1 MKEVNIAI
9 ELAAKDLHSPSIEIQ
24 ADDLPFEA
32 LSDLESDPEGIS
44 VSERARYQKEA
55 HIDRVASTKWMSR
68 QKIWTSGA
76 VSRHYSDT
84 LSSGQ
89 LTHFHFVVRGI
100 EGPFQAGHNVR
111 CR

>member
-1 MKEVNIAI
+1 MIGPQLRSRLTNHKVLKEVNTAI
-9 ELAAKDLHSPSIEIQ
+9 ELAAQDLHSPSIEIQ

-32 LSDLESDPEGIS
+32 LSDLESDPEGVS
-44 VSERARYQKEA
+44 VSDRARYQKEA

-76 VSRHYSDT
+76 VCQHHSDA

-89 LTHFHFVVRGI
+89 LTHYHFVV
-100 EGPFQAGHNVR
+100 
-111 CR
+111 

>member
-1 MKEVNIAI
+1 MPGPQLRNRLTHHKVLKEVNIAI
-9 ELAAKDLHSPSIEIQ
+9 ELAAQDLHSPSIEIQ

-44 VSERARYQKEA
+44 VSDRARYQKEA

-76 VSRHYSDT
+76 VSQHDSDA

-89 LTHFHFVVRGI
+89 LTHYHFVV
-100 EGPFQAGHNVR
+100 
-111 CR
+111 